1 MHPTRTGKYSDHQR
15 GERLNKRFITI
26 PSRKNWQ
33 VFLCP
38 HSGNSRNLISSV
50 DYVVERAKESY
61 ANDSLP
67 GYSLNCDKA
76 RSRLYETLTSRWY
89 STALLSLFCHCLL

>member
-1 MHPTRTGKYSDHQR
+1 MS
-15 GERLNKRFITI
+15 
-26 PSRKNWQ
+26 
-33 VFLCP
+33 

-50 DYVVERAKESY
+50 DYVVERAKESH

-89 STALLSLFCHCLL
+89 STGSIKSVLSLSIVVKSKPMS